1 MVNTKVA
8 QKTSQSIPVT
18 GVSGEVQNHLFLQ
31 PLECQLGDLT
41 IQGHGSRMN
50 LDPSSPKVQALLAM
64 HFMAQSAPAI
74 RRKIQK
80 ATAGFQTPKND
91 LLQLAYL
98 VFNNKYMAKNAERTE
113 RNMQKVQMI
122 AVVLSAQRPPTARP
136 AFPGPLGP

>member
-1 MVNTKVA
+1 
-8 QKTSQSIPVT
+8 
-18 GVSGEVQNHLFLQ
+18 
-31 PLECQLGDLT
+31 
-41 IQGHGSRMN
+41 MN